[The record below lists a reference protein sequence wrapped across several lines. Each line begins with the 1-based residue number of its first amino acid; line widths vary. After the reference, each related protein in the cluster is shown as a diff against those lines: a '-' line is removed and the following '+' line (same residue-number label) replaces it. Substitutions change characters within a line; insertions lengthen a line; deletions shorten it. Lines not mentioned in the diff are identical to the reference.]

1 MNYYEEESYSSF
13 NIKPWLKLR
22 KFFKPYTRKLQ
33 GLILFMLITALM
45 DLSIPL
51 FQKYAVDSFIA
62 KDTTEGIS
70 SFIALYSA
78 ALVTMAVSVTAFIR
92 QAVVVEMHIGMDLR
106 KEIFEHLQN
115 LSLSYYNTTP
125 VGFILARTLSDTNKI
140 GSMIAWGLVDV
151 FWSFAYVIGAFIA
164 MFMLNV
170 RLTLIVAMV
179 IPVMAVVTVYFQ
191 KKILFTSRKLRKVN
205 SKMTGSFNEGITGA
219 KTSKT
224 LVIEDKNL
232 TEFKNISSE
241 MKLSAVKLARLN
253 ALYIPIIVFFG
264 SVLTAM
270 VLARGGRLAMEQI
283 IQIGTLS
290 AFLSYAINIFEPVQQ
305 LARTFAEVIS
315 LQANIERVTE
325 LLEKEPLIKDSED
338 VIKIYGDNIN
348 PKKENWEE
356 IAGEIEFRNV
366 TFKYPDGDE
375 EVLKDFNLHI
385 PAGTNVAIVGETGA
399 GKSTLVNLACRF
411 FEPTEGEI
419 LIDGKDYRERSQL
432 WLHSNIGYVLQ
443 APHLFSGTIKENIR
457 YGKLDATDKDVMEA
471 AKIVSVDT
479 IINKLE
485 RGYDSNVGEGGDRLS
500 TGEKQLI
507 SIARAILTDPK
518 IFVLD
523 EATSSVDT
531 HTERLIQKGIEYLLK
546 GRTSFIIAHRLSTI
560 KKADIILVVND
571 GKIIERGTHKD
582 LITKRG
588 HYYNLYTKQFEEE
601 KTLELFGDIPSSN
614 KD

>member
-1 MNYYEEESYSSF
+1 MNYYEEESYRSF
-13 NIKPWLKLR
+13 NIKPWLKLKR
-22 KFFKPYTRKLQ
+22 FFKPYTKNLT
-33 GLILFMLITALM
+33 GLTILMLVTALM

-51 FQKYAVDSFIA
+51 FQKYAVDNFIA
-62 KDTTEGIS
+62 KSTTEG
-70 SFIALYSA
+70 L
-78 ALVTMAVSVTAFIR
+78 TAFIGAYG
-92 QAVVVEMHIGMDLR
+92 AVLTVMALSVTLFIRLAIVVEMHIGMDLR

-125 VGFILARTLSDTNKI
+125 VGYILARTLSDTNKI

-170 RLTLIVAMV
+170 RLTLIVGLV
-179 IPVMAVVTVYFQ
+179 VPIMALITVYFQ
-191 KKILFTSRKLRKVN
+191 NRILSTSRELRKVN
-205 SKMTGSFNEGITGA
+205 SKMTGAFNEGIMGA

-232 TEFKNISSE
+232 SEFKGISE
-241 MKLSAVKLARLN
+241 ALEGSAINLARWN

-264 SVLTAM
+264 SVLTAL
-270 VLARGGRLAMEQI
+270 VLARGGILAMDGI

-290 AFLSYAINIFEPVQQ
+290 AFLSYAVNIFEPVQQ
-305 LARTFAEVIS
+305 LARTFAEIIS
-315 LQANIERVTE
+315 LQANIERVTD
-325 LLEKEPLIKDSED
+325 LLDKEPLIKDRED

-348 PKKENWEE
+348 PKRENWEE
-356 IAGEIEFRNV
+356 IKGEIEFRNV

-375 EVLKDFNLHI
+375 EVLKNFNLHI

-411 FEPTEGEI
+411 FEPREGQI
-419 LIDGKDYRERSQL
+419 LIDCRDYRERSQL

-443 APHLFSGTIKENIR
+443 TPHLFSGTIRDNIR
-457 YGKLDATDKDVMEA
+457 YGNLDASDDQIREA
-471 AKIVSVDT
+471 AKIVSLDT
-479 IINKLE
+479 LINKFE
-485 RGYDSNVGEGGDRLS
+485 KGYDTHVGEGGDRLS

-507 SIARAILTDPK
+507 SIARAILADPK
-518 IFVLD
+518 IFILD

-531 HTERLIQKGIEYLLK
+531 HTEKLIQNGIEYLLK

-560 KKADIILVVND
+560 KKADIILVVED
-571 GKIIERGTHKD
+571 GKIIERGSHKE
-582 LITKRG
+582 LIAKKG

-601 KTLELFGDIPSSN
+601 KTLEVL
-614 KD
+614 K

>member
-13 NIKPWLKLR
+13 NIKPWLKLGR
-22 KFFKPYTRKLQ
+22 FFKPYTKKLL
-33 GLILFMLITALM
+33 GIILFMFITALM

-62 KDTTEGIS
+62 KDTTEGIN
-70 SFIALYSA
+70 SFIALYA
-78 ALVTMAVSVTAFIR
+78 AVLVTMAISVNIFIR
-92 QAVVVEMHIGMDLR
+92 LAIVVEMHIGMDLR

-125 VGFILARTLSDTNKI
+125 VGYIMARTLSDTNKI
-140 GSMIAWGLVDV
+140 GNMIAWGLVDV
-151 FWSFAYVIGAFIA
+151 FWSFAYVTGAFIA
-164 MFMLNV
+164 MLLLNV
-170 RLTLIVAMV
+170 QLTVIIAIV
-179 IPVMAVVTVYFQ
+179 IPVMAVITVYFQ
-191 KKILFTSRKLRKVN
+191 NKILLTSRKLRKIN

-219 KTSKT
+219 ITSKT

-232 TEFKNISSE
+232 MQFKNISSE
-241 MKLSAVKLARLN
+241 MKVTAVNLARLN
-253 ALYIPIIVFFG
+253 AFYIPIIVFFG
-264 SVLTAM
+264 SVLTAL
-270 VLARGGRLAMEQI
+270 VLARGGRLAMDKI

-290 AFLSYAINIFEPVQQ
+290 AFLSYAISIFEPVQQ

-315 LQANIERVTE
+315 LQANIERVTD
-325 LLEKEPLIKDSED
+325 LLEKEPLIKDSEE
-338 VIKIYGDNIN
+338 VVKIYGDTIN

-356 IAGEIEFRNV
+356 IIGEIEFKNV
-366 TFKYPDGDE
+366 SFKYPDGDE
-375 EVLKDFNLHI
+375 EVLQNFNLHI

-443 APHLFSGTIKENIR
+443 DPHLFSGTIKENIR
-457 YGKLDATDKDVMEA
+457 YGKLDATDEEIMEA

-485 RGYDSNVGEGGDRLS
+485 KGYDSHVGEGGDRLS

-507 SIARAILTDPK
+507 SIARAILSNPK
-518 IFVLD
+518 IFILD

-531 HTERLIQKGIEYLLK
+531 QTEILIQKGIEYLLK

-560 KKADIILVVND
+560 KKAGIILVVNE
-571 GKIIERGTHKD
+571 GKIIEQGTHNE
-582 LITKRG
+582 LIAKRG

-601 KTLELFGDIPSSN
+601 KTLELIQGHSFF
-614 KD
+614 